1 MSQSITLVIGNK
13 NTSSWSL
20 RAWLV
25 LKHAGLPF
33 AEQFVAL
40 RHPDTKEN
48 ILKVSPSGHIP
59 ALRDGGLLIWDT
71 LAIAEY
77 VNETYAKGGLWPT
90 DPAARALARAVSA
103 EMHSGFAAL
112 RAEMPMDVAATD
124 ISVDPS
130 ADCRANIN
138 RIHHIW
144 QDCRTR
150 FGAQGPYLFGR
161 WSIADA
167 MFAPV
172 VSRFQTYNVTG
183 DELVENYCADVL
195 DDPFFIEWRQ
205 ACPD

>member
-20 RAWLV
+20 RAWLI
-25 LKHAGLPF
+25 LKHAAVPF

-40 RHPDTKEN
+40 RQPDTKEN

-59 ALRDGGLLIWDT
+59 ALRDGDLLIWDT

-77 VNETYAKGGLWPT
+77 VNETYAKAHLWPS
-90 DPAARALARAVSA
+90 DPKARAIARAVSA

-112 RAEMPMDVAATD
+112 RSEMPMDVSATG
-124 ISVDPS
+124 ISVEPS
-130 ADCRANIN
+130 GDCLGNIN

-144 QDCRTR
+144 HDCRTR
-150 FGAQGPYLFGR
+150 FGASGPYLFGA

-172 VSRFQTYNVTG
+172 VSRFQTYGVTG
-183 DELVENYCADVL
+183 DDLVNNYCTDVSA
-195 DDPFFIEWRQ
+195 DPFFVEWRQ
-205 ACPD
+205 ACAV